1 MVGMGTGVA
10 LWESGHQA
18 NVYILFPF
26 LHVNGFVIN
35 PKQIMALKI
44 AVPNKGRLMEETLD
58 LLRDVGIRVP
68 RNTDRTLIATTNGG
82 KYQVLFAR
90 AADIPEF
97 VELGAADVGVTG
109 LDLIEE
115 TGCKVEKLLDL
126 KYGHCKLVVAA
137 PEHSGI
143 TAIAKIPAGA
153 RVATAFPNLTRRF
166 FDGKKKKV
174 TVVPVSGATEITPS
188 IGVADLITDL
198 TQTGSTLK
206 QNHLVELDTVLQSW
220 AVFIAGPTIKADVR
234 QDAEDLVHAFDS
246 VENALRKRY
255 LMANIPEKQ
264 LTAVVTLIPGLK
276 SPTVMNLAER
286 GMVAVHAVVDEDMV
300 TSLVPQLKKAGA
312 SGILVLPIERMVP

>member
-1 MVGMGTGVA
+1 
-10 LWESGHQA
+10 
-18 NVYILFPF
+18 
-26 LHVNGFVIN
+26 
-35 PKQIMALKI
+35 
-44 AVPNKGRLMEETLD
+44 MEETLE

-68 RNTDRTLIATTNGG
+68 RQTDRTLIATTNGG

-143 TAIAKIPAGA
+143 TSIAKVPVGA
-153 RVATAFPNLTRRF
+153 RVATAFPNLTRKF
-166 FDGKKKKV
+166 FEAKKKKV
-174 TVVPVSGATEITPS
+174 SVVPVTGATEITPS

-206 QNHLVELDTVLQSW
+206 QNHLLELDTILQSW
-220 AVFIAGPTIKADVR
+220 AVYIAGPSVKGEVR
-234 QDAEDLVHAFDS
+234 QHAEDLVHAFDS
-246 VENALRKRY
+246 VENARRKRY
-255 LMANIPEKQ
+255 LMANIPERQ

-276 SPTVMNLAER
+276 SPTVVSLAEK
-286 GMVAVHAVVDEDMV
+286 GMVAVHAVVDEDHINA
-300 TSLVPQLKKAGA
+300 LVPQLKKAGA
-312 SGILVLPIERMVP
+312 TGILVLPIERMVP

>member
-1 MVGMGTGVA
+1 M
-10 LWESGHQA
+10 
-18 NVYILFPF
+18 P
-26 LHVNGFVIN
+26 
-35 PKQIMALKI
+35 PLKI
-44 AVPNKGRLMEETLD
+44 AVPNKGRLMEETLE
-58 LLRDVGIRVP
+58 LLRDVGLRVP
-68 RNTDRTLIATTNGG
+68 RQTDRTLIATTNGG

-143 TAIAKIPAGA
+143 TSIAKVPAGA
-153 RVATAFPNLTRRF
+153 RVATAFPNLTRKF
-166 FDGKKKKV
+166 FEGKKKKV
-174 TVVPVSGATEITPS
+174 TVVPVSGATEITPA

-206 QNHLVELDTVLQSW
+206 QNHLVELDTIVQSW
-220 AVFIAGPTIKADVR
+220 AVFIAGPSAKGEIRQHAD
-234 QDAEDLVHAFDS
+234 DLVHAFDS

-276 SPTVMNLAER
+276 SPTVMSLAEK
-286 GMVAVHAVVDEDMV
+286 GMVAVHAVVDEDHIN
-300 TSLVPQLKKAGA
+300 SLVPQLKKAGA

>member
-1 MVGMGTGVA
+1 M
-10 LWESGHQA
+10 
-18 NVYILFPF
+18 P
-26 LHVNGFVIN
+26 
-35 PKQIMALKI
+35 LKI
-44 AVPNKGRLMEETLD
+44 AVPNKGRLMEETLE

-68 RNTDRTLIATTNGG
+68 RQTDRTLIATTNGG

-143 TAIAKIPAGA
+143 TSIAKVPAGA
-153 RVATAFPNLTRRF
+153 RVATAFPNLTRKF
-166 FDGKKKKV
+166 FKARRKKV
-174 TVVPVSGATEITPS
+174 IVVPVSGATEITPA

-206 QNHLVELDTVLQSW
+206 QNHLVELDTIVQSW
-220 AVFIAGPTIKADVR
+220 AVFVAGPSVKGEVR

-255 LMANIPEKQ
+255 LMANIPEKK
-264 LTAVVTLIPGLK
+264 LHDVVKLIPGLK
-276 SPTVMNLAER
+276 SPTVMSLAEK
-286 GMVAVHAVVDEDMV
+286 GMVAVHAVVDEDHINAI
-300 TSLVPQLKKAGA
+300 VPRLKKAGA
-312 SGILVLPIERMVP
+312 TGILVLPIERMVP

>member
-1 MVGMGTGVA
+1 M
-10 LWESGHQA
+10 
-18 NVYILFPF
+18 P
-26 LHVNGFVIN
+26 
-35 PKQIMALKI
+35 LKI
-44 AVPNKGRLMEETLD
+44 AVPNKGRLMEETLE
-58 LLRDVGIRVP
+58 LLRDVGVRVP
-68 RNTDRTLIATTNGG
+68 RQTDRTLIATTNGG

-90 AADIPEF
+90 AADIPGF

-143 TAIAKIPAGA
+143 TSIAKVPAGA
-153 RVATAFPNLTRRF
+153 RIATAFPNLTRSF
-166 FDGKKKKV
+166 FKSRKKKV
-174 TVVPVSGATEITPS
+174 IVVPVSGATEITPA

-206 QNHLVELDTVLQSW
+206 QNHLVELDTIVESW
-220 AVFIAGPTIKADVR
+220 AVFIAGPSARGEIR
-234 QDAEDLVHAFDS
+234 QDAEDLVHAFAS

-264 LTAVVTLIPGLK
+264 LADVVKLIPGLK
-276 SPTVMNLAER
+276 SPTVMSLAEK
-286 GMVAVHAVVDEDMV
+286 GMVAVHAVVDEDHINA
-300 TSLVPQLKKAGA
+300 LLPRLKKAGA
-312 SGILVLPIERMVP
+312 TGILVLPIERMVP

>member
-1 MVGMGTGVA
+1 M
-10 LWESGHQA
+10 
-18 NVYILFPF
+18 P
-26 LHVNGFVIN
+26 
-35 PKQIMALKI
+35 PLKI
-44 AVPNKGRLMEETLD
+44 AVPNKGRLMEETLE

-137 PEHSGI
+137 PEHSGL
-143 TAIAKIPAGA
+143 TSIAKIPAGA
-153 RVATAFPNLTRRF
+153 RVATAFPNLTRRYF
-166 FDGKKKKV
+166 EGKKKKV
-174 TVVPVSGATEITPS
+174 VVVSVSGATEITPA

-206 QNHLVELDTVLQSW
+206 QNHLLELDTIVSSW
-220 AVFIAGPTIKADVR
+220 AVFIAGPTVKGDVR
-234 QDAEDLVHAFDS
+234 QHAEDLVHAFDS

-276 SPTVMNLAER
+276 SPTVMNLAEK
-286 GMVAVHAVVDEDMV
+286 GMVAVHAVVDEELIN
-300 TSLVPQLKKAGA
+300 SLVPQLKKAGA

>member
-1 MVGMGTGVA
+1 
-10 LWESGHQA
+10 
-18 NVYILFPF
+18 
-26 LHVNGFVIN
+26 
-35 PKQIMALKI
+35 
-44 AVPNKGRLMEETLD
+44 MEETLE
-58 LLRDVGIRVP
+58 LLRDVGLRVP
-68 RNTDRTLIATTNGG
+68 RQTDRTLIATTNGG

-97 VELGAADVGVTG
+97 VEIGAADVGVTG

-143 TAIAKIPAGA
+143 SSIAKVPTGA
-153 RVATAFPNLTRRF
+153 RIATAFPNLTRRYF
-166 FDGKKKKV
+166 ESKKKKV
-174 TVVPVSGATEITPS
+174 TVVPVTGATEITPA

-206 QNHLVELDTVLQSW
+206 QNHLIELDTILQSW
-220 AVFIAGPTIKADVR
+220 AVYIAGPSAKGEAR
-234 QDAEDLVHAFDS
+234 QHAEDLVHAFES

-264 LTAVVTLIPGLK
+264 LQDVVKLIPGLK
-276 SPTVMNLAER
+276 SPTVMSLAEK
-286 GMVAVHAVVDEDMV
+286 GMVAVHAVVDEDHIN
-300 TSLVPQLKKAGA
+300 SLVPQLKKAGA
-312 SGILVLPIERMVP
+312 TGILVLPIERMVP

>member
-1 MVGMGTGVA
+1 M
-10 LWESGHQA
+10 
-18 NVYILFPF
+18 P
-26 LHVNGFVIN
+26 
-35 PKQIMALKI
+35 PLKI
-44 AVPNKGRLMEETLD
+44 AVPNKGRLMEETLE
-58 LLRDVGIRVP
+58 LLRDVGLRVP
-68 RNTDRTLIATTNGG
+68 RQTDRTLIATTNGG

-143 TAIAKIPAGA
+143 SSIAKVPSGA
-153 RVATAFPNLTRRF
+153 RVATAFPNLTRKF
-166 FDGKKKKV
+166 FEAKKKKV
-174 TVVPVSGATEITPS
+174 TVVPVTGATEITPS

-206 QNHLVELDTVLQSW
+206 QNHLLELDTILQSW
-220 AVFIAGPTIKADVR
+220 AVFIAGPSAKGEVR
-234 QDAEDLVHAFDS
+234 QHAEDLVHAFDS

-255 LMANIPEKQ
+255 LMANIPERQ
-264 LTAVVTLIPGLK
+264 LTAIVTLIPGLK
-276 SPTVMNLAER
+276 SPTVMSLAEK
-286 GMVAVHAVVDEDMV
+286 GMVAVHAVVEEDHINA
-300 TSLVPQLKKAGA
+300 LVPQLKKAGA
-312 SGILVLPIERMVP
+312 TGILVLPIERMVP

>member
-1 MVGMGTGVA
+1 M
-10 LWESGHQA
+10 
-18 NVYILFPF
+18 P
-26 LHVNGFVIN
+26 
-35 PKQIMALKI
+35 LKI

-58 LLRDVGIRVP
+58 LLRDVGLRVP
-68 RNTDRTLIATTNGG
+68 RQTDRTLIATTNGG

-109 LDLIEE
+109 LDLIQE

-143 TAIAKIPAGA
+143 RSISKIPAGA
-153 RVATAFPNLTRRF
+153 KVATAFPNLTRRYF
-166 FDGKKKKV
+166 KAKRKRV
-174 TVVPVSGATEITPS
+174 NVVPVSGATEITPA

-206 QNHLVELDTVLQSW
+206 QNHLVELDVIVHSW
-220 AVFIAGPTIKADVR
+220 AVFIAGPSLRGDQR
-234 QDAEDLVHAFDS
+234 QHAEDLAHAFDS

-255 LMANIPEKQ
+255 LMANIPERQ
-264 LTAVVTLIPGLK
+264 LHDVVKLIPGLK
-276 SPTVMNLAER
+276 SPTVMSLAQK
-286 GMVAVHAVVDEDMV
+286 GMVAVHAVVDEDHINA
-300 TSLVPQLKKAGA
+300 LVPRLKKAGA
-312 SGILVLPIERMVP
+312 TGILVLPIERMVP